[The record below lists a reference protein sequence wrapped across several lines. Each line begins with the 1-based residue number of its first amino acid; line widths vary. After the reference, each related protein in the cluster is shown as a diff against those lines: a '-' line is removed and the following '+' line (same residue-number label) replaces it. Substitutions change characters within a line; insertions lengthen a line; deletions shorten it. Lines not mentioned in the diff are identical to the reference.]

1 MVFQPTGEVY
11 PDLAADPGLYNPGKF
26 ISENPEAGGW
36 NGGSYFIHILRYA
49 EVLLTYIEATYELD
63 GAVTDTDLDK
73 TINLLRDRAG
83 IVHLSN
89 SLVAVNG
96 LNMLEEIRR
105 ERTIELALEGY
116 RRDDLRRWKTA
127 EIEMPK
133 ALLGVRF
140 VGTQYETFFPEITP
154 GVTINVTTDGDIIV
168 EDESQRSFENKHYL
182 YPIPTQQ
189 RALNPNLTQNP
200 EW

>member
-1 MVFQPTGEVY
+1 M
-11 PDLAADPGLYNPGKF
+11 
-26 ISENPEAGGW
+26 
-36 NGGSYFIHILRYA
+36 
-49 EVLLTYIEATYELD
+49 
-63 GAVTDTDLDK
+63 
-73 TINLLRDRAG
+73 
-83 IVHLSN
+83 
-89 SLVAVNG
+89 
-96 LNMLEEIRR
+96 
-105 ERTIELALEGY
+105 
-116 RRDDLRRWKTA
+116 
-127 EIEMPK
+127 
-133 ALLGVRF
+133 RF